1 MKQHFQQPIA
11 KRSGRLFISVLA
23 AAAAIGVSN
32 LTAAGYPDRNP
43 DGSINTGNASTFLVL
58 THGDLNLSGSSSIT
72 GKVGVGDSGNVNLS
86 GSAHINGSLTMNTK
100 GKVNQSG
107 SSGVN
112 GTTTIDQGT
121 LDTAWMDATNL
132 GSAAGMESATANYMV
147 NGGMTGATIV
157 SNVNLNNGA
166 QMTITDLTPGD
177 KVVLSLQNFQL
188 DKSSTFTLQGTATTT
203 FIINV
208 AKNFSLDHA
217 SQITLLGVPSANVLF
232 NLKGDGKINAGSHAS
247 GIILALNGKVT
258 LSGNTGGTNP
268 TGSNV
273 TNGQIIA
280 KQVELSDST
289 RVVTPVTN
297 P

>member
-23 AAAAIGVSN
+23 AAAAIGISN
-32 LTAAGYPDRNP
+32 LTAAGYPDTNP
-43 DGSINTGNASTFLVL
+43 DGSVNTGSASQFLVL
-58 THGDLNLSGSSSIT
+58 THGDLSMSGSSSIT

-100 GKVNQSG
+100 GKVNHSG

-121 LDTAWMDATNL
+121 LDTAWKDATNL
-132 GSAAGMESATANYMV
+132 ANAARMEAATANYSV
-147 NGGMTGATIV
+147 NGTHVTMQTELT
-157 SNVNLNNGA
+157 NVNLNSGA
-166 QMTITDLTPGD
+166 QMTILGD
-177 KVVLSLQNFQL
+177 PNQKIVLNLQNFQL
-188 DKSSTFTLQGTATTT
+188 DKSSTFTLQGTAMTT

-208 AKNFSLDHA
+208 AGNFSLDHA
-217 SQITLLGVPSANVLF
+217 SQINLVGVPPANVLF
-232 NLKGDGKINAGSHAS
+232 NLKGDGKISGGAKAS
-247 GIILALNGKVT
+247 GIILALNGKVS

-268 TGSNV
+268 VGSSV

-280 KQVELSDST
+280 KQVEMSDST
-289 RVVTPVTN
+289 RVVTSVTN
-297 P
+297 R